1 MRRGYTLV
9 ELLAMLV
16 ILGTLFAFAL
26 PRTVDWRDRHATRRA
41 AAEVRAFYAR
51 ARYGALVRSARVRI
65 ELSDDSLVAFLEG
78 ATDSVFL
85 FRPGP
90 GYLGVD
96 LETTRSVVRVDPG
109 GFGWGAANTKLI
121 LRRGSAAESLTVS
134 RMGRIK
140 WWR

>member
-9 ELLAMLV
+9 ELVAILA
-16 ILGTLFAFAL
+16 ILGTLFALAL
-26 PRTVDWRDRHATRRA
+26 PRTVNWRDRHAARRA

-51 ARYGALVRSARVRI
+51 ARYGALARSARVRI
-65 ELSDDSLVAFLEG
+65 ELSNDSLVAVLEG
-78 ATDSVFL
+78 TVDSLFL
-85 FRPGP
+85 YRPGP
-90 GYLGVD
+90 RYLGVD
-96 LETTRSVVRVDPG
+96 LQATRWVVRVDPG

-140 WWR
+140 WWP

>member
-9 ELLAMLV
+9 ELLAILA

-26 PRTVDWRDRHATRRA
+26 PRTVNWRDRHAARRA

-65 ELSDDSLVAFLEG
+65 ELSNDSLVAVLEG
-78 ATDSVFL
+78 AVDSVFL
-85 FRPGP
+85 YRPGP
-90 GYLGVD
+90 RYLGVD
-96 LETTRSVVRVDPG
+96 LETTRSVVRVGPG

-140 WWR
+140 WWP

>member
-9 ELLAMLV
+9 ELAVMLA
-16 ILGTLFAFAL
+16 ILGTLFALAL
-26 PRTVDWRDRHATRRA
+26 PRAVNWRDRHAARRA

-65 ELSDDSLVAFLEG
+65 EVSADSLVAVLEE

-85 FRPGP
+85 RRPGP
-90 GYLGVD
+90 RYLGVE
-96 LETTRSVVRVDPG
+96 LETTRSVVRVDPN

-121 LRRGSAAESLTVS
+121 LRRGSATESLTVS

-140 WWR
+140 WWP

>member
-51 ARYGALVRSARVRI
+51 ARYGALARSARVRI
-65 ELSDDSLVAFLEG
+65 ELSNDSLVAVLEG
-78 ATDSVFL
+78 AVDSVFL
-85 FRPGP
+85 YRPGP
-90 GYLGVD
+90 LYLGVE
-96 LETTRSVVRVDPG
+96 LETTRPVVRVDPG

-140 WWR
+140 WWP